1 MARFRKNQEV
11 QKFLKDQMAHVERQ
25 REINLVKK
33 QEDFSDVNIAARE
46 YREMVRQK
54 NAAKRNAVTNTQNHN
69 KMEMTARNDFFR
81 NHADN
86 DRAQS

>member
-46 YREMVRQK
+46 YREMVR
-54 NAAKRNAVTNTQNHN
+54 
-69 KMEMTARNDFFR
+69 
-81 NHADN
+81 
-86 DRAQS
+86 